1 MLATIKIIFKQKKYI
16 VIFIIISIT
25 FFALFI
31 LIPTFSVAYNTL
43 GFQLSTFSLNE
54 YLIMIFLALLIGATF
69 AVQIYTF
76 KNKKSCSRTASVAQG
91 TATGVSGVFAAV
103 LGTAF
108 CASCLIP
115 LFAAVGLGA
124 GSLFFVLD
132 HRTAFLIGALV
143 LMLVSFYFALQKATE
158 TYKESN
164 H

>member
-1 MLATIKIIFKQKKYI
+1 MLVTIKIIFKQKKYLAI
-16 VIFIIISIT
+16 LFTVSLL

-43 GFQLSTFSLNE
+43 GFQLSTFSLSE
-54 YLIMIFLALLIGATF
+54 YLIMIFLAVLIGATF
-69 AVQIYTF
+69 VLQIYTF
-76 KNKKSCSRTASVAQG
+76 KNIKSCSTTASVAQG
-91 TATGVSGVFAAV
+91 ATTGISGVFAAV

-132 HRTAFLIGALV
+132 HRTAFLIGAVV

-158 TYKESN
+158 TRNKSN
-164 H
+164 